1 VNELKRRLI
10 DEWQG
15 GFPLCE
21 RPFAAVAERLES
33 SEDAALQALREL
45 LADGTL
51 TRFGPLYQIERL
63 GGAFSLAALR
73 APEAEFE
80 RIAAIVNAFPEV
92 AHNYRREHAFNM
104 WFVLATETPA
114 GMGET
119 IERIAAATGLP
130 VFNFPKER
138 EYFIEARFAV
148 GARQIESGV
157 SPAKA
162 PSPPA
167 PLPEGEGSCAFSP
180 PAPLPEG
187 EGSCAFS
194 PPAPLSLR
202 ERGVAMRAL
211 KPLVLATQAGLPLTP
226 RPYHAIAAQLDTDA
240 ATVIAGLQILLDVSA
255 IRRIGVVPN
264 HYRIGYAANGMT
276 VWDVADEAVDQL
288 GERVGALAFVTHCY
302 RRPRHLP
309 DWPYNLF
316 AMAHGGSR
324 DQVVAKAGR
333 IGEILGDACRARDIL
348 YSTRIL
354 KKTGLRLSG

>member
-1 VNELKRRLI
+1 MNELSRRLI

-21 RPFAAVAERLES
+21 RPFAEVAERLDA
-33 SEDAALQALREL
+33 SEDAVLEALREL
-45 LADGTL
+45 LANGTL

-63 GGAFSLAALR
+63 GGAFSLAALQ
-73 APEAEFE
+73 APEADFE
-80 RIAAIVNAFPEV
+80 RIASLVNGFPEV
-92 AHNYRREHAFNM
+92 AHNYRRNHAFNM

-114 GMGET
+114 GMNDT
-119 IERIAAATGLP
+119 VERIAAATGLP

-138 EYFIEARFAV
+138 EYFIEARFSV
-148 GARQIESGV
+148 GAGKIRGAV
-157 SPAKA
+157 SAP
-162 PSPPA
+162 PSPPS
-167 PLPEGEGSCAFSP
+167 PLPLAGEG
-180 PAPLPEG
+180 
-187 EGSCAFS
+187 
-194 PPAPLSLR
+194 R
-202 ERGVAMRAL
+202 VTVQAL

-226 RPYHAIAAQLDTDA
+226 QPYHAIAAQLNSDA
-240 ATVIAGLQILLDVSA
+240 ETVMAGLQALLGAGA

-276 VWDVADEAVDQL
+276 VWDVADAKVDEL
-288 GERVGALAFVTHCY
+288 GERVGALEFVTHCY

-316 AMAHGGSR
+316 AMAHGASR
-324 DQVVAKAGR
+324 DEVAAKADR
-333 IGEILGDACRARDIL
+333 IADILGDACRARDIL

>member
-1 VNELKRRLI
+1 MNELKRRLI
-10 DEWQG
+10 DGWQG

-21 RPFAAVAERLES
+21 RPFSAMAERLES
-33 SEDAALQALREL
+33 SEEAVLRSLREL

-73 APEAEFE
+73 VPEADFE
-80 RIAAIVNAFPEV
+80 RVAEAVNAFPEV
-92 AHNYRREHAFNM
+92 AHNYRRDHAFNM
-104 WFVLATETPA
+104 WFVLATETTA
-114 GMGET
+114 AMGET
-119 IERIAAATGLP
+119 IERIAAVTGLP
-130 VFNFPKER
+130 VFDFPKER

-148 GARQIESGV
+148 GASRV
-157 SPAKA
+157 SPSKPLAERKA
-162 PSPPA
+162 
-167 PLPEGEGSCAFSP
+167 AFS
-180 PAPLPEG
+180 LSPERLV
-187 EGSCAFS
+187 E
-194 PPAPLSLR
+194 LR
-202 ERGVAMRAL
+202 
-211 KPLVLATQAGLPLTP
+211 PLVLATQAGLPLTP
-226 RPYHAIAAQLDTDA
+226 QPYHAIAAQLDTDA
-240 ATVIAGLQILLDVSA
+240 ATVIAGLQTLLDVGA
-255 IRRIGVVPN
+255 IRRVGVVPN

-276 VWDVADEAVDQL
+276 VWDVADEAVDPL

-324 DQVVAKAGR
+324 DEVAAKADR
-333 IGEILGDACRARDIL
+333 IGELLGDACRARDIL

>member
-1 VNELKRRLI
+1 MNELKRRLI

-21 RPFAAVAERLES
+21 QPFAVVAERLGS
-33 SEDAALQALREL
+33 SEDAVLQALRDL

-51 TRFGPLYQIERL
+51 TRFGPLFQIERL
-63 GGAFSLAALR
+63 GGAFSLAALQ
-73 APEAEFE
+73 APEADFD
-80 RIAAIVNAFPEV
+80 RIACIVNGFPEV
-92 AHNYRREHAFNM
+92 AHNYRRDHAFNM

-114 GMGET
+114 GMNGT
-119 IERIAAATGLP
+119 VERIAAATGLP

-148 GARQIESGV
+148 GARRIEGST
-157 SPAKA
+157 SPAEH
-162 PSPPA
+162 PSPPT
-167 PLPEGEGSCAFSP
+167 
-180 PAPLPEG
+180 
-187 EGSCAFS
+187 
-194 PPAPLSLR
+194 PLSQG
-202 ERGVAMRAL
+202 ERGVPIQAL

-226 RPYHAIAAQLDTDA
+226 RPYHAIAARLDSDVA
-240 ATVIAGLQILLDVSA
+240 AVIAGLQALLGAGA

-276 VWDVADEAVDQL
+276 VWDVADEGVDEL
-288 GERVGALAFVTHCY
+288 GARVGSLEFVTHCY

-316 AMAHGGSR
+316 AMAHGASR
-324 DQVVAKAGR
+324 DEVAAKADR
-333 IGEILGDACRARDIL
+333 IAEILGGACRTRDIL

-354 KKTGLRLSG
+354 KKTGLRLAA

>member
-1 VNELKRRLI
+1 MNELSRRLI

-21 RPFAAVAERLES
+21 QPFAVVAGRLDA
-33 SEDAALQALREL
+33 SEDAVLGALREL
-45 LADGTL
+45 LANGTL

-63 GGAFSLAALR
+63 GGAFSLAALQ
-73 APEAEFE
+73 APEADFE
-80 RIAAIVNAFPEV
+80 RITHIVNGFPEV
-92 AHNYRREHAFNM
+92 AHNYRRDHAFNL

-114 GMGET
+114 GMNDT
-119 IERIAAATGLP
+119 VERIATVTGLP

-148 GARQIESGV
+148 GAGRVEGSAPPV
-157 SPAKA
+157 KH

-167 PLPEGEGSCAFSP
+167 PLPLTGEG
-180 PAPLPEG
+180 
-187 EGSCAFS
+187 
-194 PPAPLSLR
+194 R
-202 ERGVAMRAL
+202 VAMQAL
-211 KPLVLATQAGLPLTP
+211 KPLILATQAGLPLTP
-226 RPYHAIAAQLDTDA
+226 QPYHALAAQLNSDA
-240 ATVIAGLQILLDVSA
+240 ETVMAGLQALLDAGA

-276 VWDVADEAVDQL
+276 VWDVADEVVDKL
-288 GERVGALAFVTHCY
+288 GERVGALEFVTHCY

-316 AMAHGGSR
+316 AMAHGASR
-324 DQVVAKAGR
+324 EEVTTKADC
-333 IGEILGDACRARDIL
+333 IAEILGDACRARNIL

-354 KKTGLRLSG
+354 KKTGLRLNG

>member
-1 VNELKRRLI
+1 MDELKRRLI

-21 RPFAAVAERLES
+21 RPFAVVAERLDS
-33 SEDAALQALREL
+33 SEDAVLQALREL

-63 GGAFSLAALR
+63 GGAFSLAALQT
-73 APEAEFE
+73 PEADFD
-80 RIAAIVNAFPEV
+80 RIASIVNGFPEV
-92 AHNYRREHAFNM
+92 AHNYRRDHAFNM

-114 GMGET
+114 GMNET

-138 EYFIEARFAV
+138 EYFIEARFTV
-148 GARQIESGV
+148 GAGQVERAAS
-157 SPAKA
+157 AKE
-162 PSPPA
+162 PSPPT
-167 PLPEGEGSCAFSP
+167 PLPQE
-180 PAPLPEG
+180 
-187 EGSCAFS
+187 
-194 PPAPLSLR
+194 
-202 ERGVAMRAL
+202 ERGVSIQAL
-211 KPLVLATQAGLPLTP
+211 KPLVLATQAGLPLVP
-226 RPYHAIAAQLDTDA
+226 QPYHTVAARLGAGA
-240 ATVIAGLQILLDVSA
+240 ATVITSLQILLDAGA

-276 VWDVADEAVDQL
+276 VWDVADEKVDEL
-288 GERVGALAFVTHCY
+288 GEQVGALEFVTHCY

-316 AMAHGGSR
+316 AMAHGASR
-324 DQVVAKAGR
+324 DEVAAKADR
-333 IGEILGDACRARDIL
+333 IAGVLGDACRARDIL

-354 KKTGLRLSG
+354 KKTGLRLHG

>member
-1 VNELKRRLI
+1 MAAAECWKRGMDELKRRLI
-10 DEWQG
+10 DDWQS

-21 RPFAAVAERLES
+21 RPFAVVAERLGT
-33 SEDAALQALREL
+33 SEDAVLQALREL

-63 GGAFSLAALR
+63 GGAFSLAALQ
-73 APEAEFE
+73 APEADFD
-80 RIAAIVNAFPEV
+80 RIAGIVNGFPEV
-92 AHNYRREHAFNM
+92 AHNYQREHAFNM

-114 GMGET
+114 GMNDT
-119 IERIAAATGLP
+119 VERIATATGLP

-138 EYFIEARFAV
+138 EYFIEARFVV
-148 GARQIESGV
+148 GAGRVQNSA
-157 SPAKA
+157 SPAQH

-167 PLPEGEGSCAFSP
+167 PLPPG
-180 PAPLPEG
+180 
-187 EGSCAFS
+187 
-194 PPAPLSLR
+194 
-202 ERGVAMRAL
+202 ERGVSVQAL
-211 KPLVLATQAGLPLTP
+211 KPLILATQAGLPLTP
-226 RPYHAIAAQLDTDA
+226 QPYHALAAQLGSDVEA
-240 ATVIAGLQILLDVSA
+240 VIAGLQALLDAGA

-276 VWDVADEAVDQL
+276 VWDVADEVVDEL
-288 GERVGALAFVTHCY
+288 GQQVGALEFVTHGY

-316 AMAHGGSR
+316 AMAHGASR
-324 DQVVAKAGR
+324 DEVAAKAER
-333 IGEILGDACRARDIL
+333 IAEILGDACHAHDIL

>member
-1 VNELKRRLI
+1 MNELSRRLI

-21 RPFAAVAERLES
+21 RPFAVVAERLNS
-33 SEDAALQALREL
+33 SEDGVLQALREL

-63 GGAFSLAALR
+63 GGAFSLAALQ
-73 APEAEFE
+73 APEADFE
-80 RIAAIVNAFPEV
+80 RIARIVNEFPEV
-92 AHNYRREHAFNM
+92 AHNYRRDHAFNM

-114 GMGET
+114 GMGDT
-119 IERIAAATGLP
+119 VERIAAATGLP

-148 GARQIESGV
+148 GAGRVENSALL
-157 SPAKA
+157 AKH
-162 PSPPA
+162 PSPPT
-167 PLPEGEGSCAFSP
+167 PLPQG
-180 PAPLPEG
+180 
-187 EGSCAFS
+187 
-194 PPAPLSLR
+194 
-202 ERGVAMRAL
+202 ERGVSVQAL
-211 KPLVLATQAGLPLTP
+211 RPLILATQAGLPLTP
-226 RPYHAIAAQLDTDA
+226 QPYHALAAQLNSDA
-240 ATVIAGLQILLDVSA
+240 ETVMAGLQALLDAGA

-276 VWDVADEAVDQL
+276 VWDVADDKVDEL
-288 GERVGALAFVTHCY
+288 GERIGALEFVTHGY

-316 AMAHGGSR
+316 AMAHGASR
-324 DQVVAKAGR
+324 DEVAAKADR
-333 IGEILGDACRARDIL
+333 IAEILGDACRARDIL

>member
-21 RPFAAVAERLES
+21 RPFSVVAEQLDS
-33 SEDAALQALREL
+33 GEDAVLQALRDL

-73 APEAEFE
+73 APEADFE
-80 RIAAIVNAFPEV
+80 RVTEVVNAFPEV

-114 GMGET
+114 R
-119 IERIAAATGLP
+119 IDDVVERIGAATGLP
-130 VFNFPKER
+130 VFNFPKQR
-138 EYFIEARFAV
+138 EYFIEARFTV
-148 GARQIESGV
+148 GVRRAEGAAALAQR
-157 SPAKA
+157 

-167 PLPEGEGSCAFSP
+167 SLPLPE
-180 PAPLPEG
+180 
-187 EGSCAFS
+187 
-194 PPAPLSLR
+194 
-202 ERGVAMRAL
+202 RGATMRAL
-211 KPLVLATQAGLPLTP
+211 KPLILATQAGLPLTP
-226 RPYHAIAAQLDTDA
+226 KPYHAVAAQLGSDA
-240 ATVIAGLQILLDVSA
+240 ATVIADLQILLDAGA

-276 VWDVADEAVDQL
+276 VWDVADEAVDRL
-288 GERVGALAFVTHCY
+288 GERVGALEFVTHCY
-302 RRPRHLP
+302 RRPRRLP

-324 DQVVAKAGR
+324 AEVAAQAGHL
-333 IGEILGDACRARDIL
+333 GEILGDACRAHDIL

-354 KKTGLRLSG
+354 KKTGLRLGG